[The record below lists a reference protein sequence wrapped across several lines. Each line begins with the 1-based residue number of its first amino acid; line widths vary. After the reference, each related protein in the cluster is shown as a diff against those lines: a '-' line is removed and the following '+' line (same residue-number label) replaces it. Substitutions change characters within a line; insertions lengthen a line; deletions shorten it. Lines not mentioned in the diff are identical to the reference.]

1 VRLDLS
7 TRTRW
12 LHATALTLGFAVVY
26 FLAYAAIDRVGFSSG
41 WTILWPL
48 NGITVAVLIALP
60 RSDWAAVLLGIELG
74 IGTGEFHLGTTFS
87 ATVAQRSISLLEV
100 VLSALLLPPFSTL
113 NDWLRQPRVFSRFV
127 AALVLGPGISGVIA
141 AVYYHYAMGQG
152 YLLAFN
158 NWATAD
164 ALGIAAV
171 MPVALAVRST
181 EMRDLFR
188 GRKILAT
195 VGTLALGFVCAHFV
209 FSVSR
214 YPLVCLLFPMLLL
227 IDYLLGFAGAA
238 IAALVISVYGVVLAT
253 RGVGPFGH
261 WSADLAIP
269 RDLGLQLYLG
279 FNLVGLFPVSILAL
293 ERRRMAAELR
303 ETNAQLL
310 RLASLDGL
318 TNVPNRRSLDERF
331 LQEWNA
337 ATRSQTPL
345 ALLMIDIDN
354 FKQFND
360 LYGHQGGDRCLQAV
374 AAAFAGELHRAQDHL
389 SRFGGEEFA
398 VLLPQTDEPGAVFIA
413 EKLRAVVSA
422 LAIEHRGS
430 SWTHVTISVGCAA
443 VTPAPG
449 EESVALLEMADVALY
464 QAKRGGRNQVFAAHF
479 HPARLHYFPHPNMLG
494 SAAPMASNILY
505 VEDQFLG

>member
-1 VRLDLS
+1 MYCQPTGSFVRLDLS
-7 TRTRW
+7 IRTGW
-12 LHATALTLGFAVVY
+12 LRASSLTLGFAVAY
-26 FLAYAAIDRVGFSSG
+26 YLANSAIDRIGFTSG

-48 NGITVAVLIALP
+48 NGITIAVLIARP
-60 RSDWAAVLLGIELG
+60 RSDWVAVLLGIELG
-74 IGTGEFHLGTTFS
+74 IGTGEFRLGSTLGL
-87 ATVAQRSISLLEV
+87 TVASRSMSLLEV
-100 VLSALLLPPFSTL
+100 VISALLLPPFTTL
-113 NDWLRQPRVFSRFV
+113 NEWLRQPRVFPRFV
-127 AALVLGPGISGVIA
+127 AALVLGPGISGIIA
-141 AVYYHYAMGQG
+141 AVCYHFILGQS
-152 YLLAFN
+152 YLLAFDG
-158 NWATAD
+158 WATAD

-171 MPVALAVRST
+171 MPFVLAVRSK

-188 GRKILAT
+188 GRETPYTLGA
-195 VGTLALGFVCAHFV
+195 LALSFVCAHFV
-209 FSVSR
+209 FSISS
-214 YPLVCLLFPMLLL
+214 YPLLCLLFPMLLL

-238 IAALVISVYGVVLAT
+238 IAALVISIYGAVLAT

-279 FNLVGLFPVSILAL
+279 FNLVALFPVSILAL

-303 ETNAQLL
+303 ETNAQLQ

-337 ATRSQTPL
+337 ATRSQTSL

-374 AAAFAGELHRAQDHL
+374 AAEFAGQLHRAQDHL
-389 SRFGGEEFA
+389 ARFGGEEFA
-398 VLLPQTDEPGAVFIA
+398 VLLPQTDERGAALIA
-413 EKLRAVVSA
+413 EKLRSAVSA

-430 SWTHVTISVGCAA
+430 SQGHVTISVGCAA

-449 EESVALLEMADVALY
+449 EQNARLLEIADAALY
-464 QAKRGGRNQVFAAHF
+464 QAKRRGRNQVFAAHLQT
-479 HPARLHYFPHPNMLG
+479 AV
-494 SAAPMASNILY
+494 SA
-505 VEDQFLG
+505 